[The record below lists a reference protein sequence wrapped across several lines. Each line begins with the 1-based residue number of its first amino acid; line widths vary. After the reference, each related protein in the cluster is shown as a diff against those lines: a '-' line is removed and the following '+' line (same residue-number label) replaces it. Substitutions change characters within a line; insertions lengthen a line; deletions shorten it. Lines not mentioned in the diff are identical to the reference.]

1 MPNAVPSI
9 AEVSLAVIAAATL
22 ISVIA
27 LVPVL
32 IQVRRTA
39 ARAEQV
45 LASVDGT
52 LPGLLTDL
60 RTLVQKVDGT
70 ADTLRDLAASMDRL
84 GRFVE
89 TAAHTVEGMHD
100 AARQVAQDV
109 VIPSVARAAGLLA
122 VLREGMQWVRPRRDR
137 GRDEE

>member
-1 MPNAVPSI
+1 MPSAVPSI
-9 AEVSLAVIAAATL
+9 AEISLAVIAAATL
-22 ISVIA
+22 VSVIA

-60 RTLVQKVDGT
+60 RALVRKIDAT
-70 ADTLRDLAASMDRL
+70 ADTLRDLAESVDRL
-84 GRFVE
+84 GRYAE
-89 TAAHTVEGMHD
+89 TAVHTFEGMGET
-100 AARQVAQDV
+100 ARRMARDV
-109 VIPSVARAAGLLA
+109 IMPSVARAAGLLA
-122 VLREGMQWVRPRRDR
+122 AVREGMQWVRPRREK
-137 GRDEE
+137 EE